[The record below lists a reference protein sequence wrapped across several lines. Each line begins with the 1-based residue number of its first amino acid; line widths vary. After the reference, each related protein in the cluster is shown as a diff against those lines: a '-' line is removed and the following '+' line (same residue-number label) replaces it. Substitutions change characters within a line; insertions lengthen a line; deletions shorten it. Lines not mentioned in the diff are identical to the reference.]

1 MSKDDIKTKV
11 EERKAIE
18 AKASPPKKKKKK
30 GNEIPPKFIDE
41 CLQNNEMGDGF
52 LFAAHQKGEFIYIP
66 ESHSWAVW
74 SEHYWKIDTKDW
86 AAARAAV
93 GMKVADLYSKRARE
107 VRKEALEALNKEEE
121 KKGKFL
127 KEKANLHSKRAFNLK
142 GKRCKSALEW
152 VYAIDPEYIVP
163 NADLDKN
170 PYLWGF
176 KNGVVDIRTGKLRP
190 GNPDDKITKISP
202 FDWPGINAKAPVLEG
217 FLNSSLA
224 PSHDYQEDVADY
236 TKRMVD
242 YTHRYVGHSICGL
255 IKERAFMIL
264 YGQHGWNGK
273 GTLMEALLYCF
284 GPLGIAIDPDIFLE
298 TKAAKNPDAPTS
310 TIMSWKGKRIIVTS
324 ETNEGQKFSSSLM
337 KKYSSIDTLTGR
349 SPHDKD
355 STSFTPSHTIYIQTN
370 KLPYA
375 PANDEAFWGRLH
387 VLCYYWSFVHNPTK
401 PHQKKIDIDLDDKL
415 KKEAPA
421 ICAWMVRGYQ
431 AYVKTGGLNPPVECE
446 AFKNKY
452 KFSNDPV
459 AQWIV
464 ESCVPEKE
472 VEATQKEPFKDLRS
486 SFKEWYL
493 SNVGDKAPSPIWFTR
508 QLNEKGFKPNEGST
522 RYFYGIQLKSLRDD
536 LG

>member
-1 MSKDDIKTKV
+1 MSDDDIKKKV
-11 EERKAIE
+11 EKRKAE
-18 AKASPPKKKKKK
+18 EVKKNPPKKKKAK

-52 LFAAHQKGEFIYIP
+52 LFAAHQKGQFIYIP

-93 GMKVADLYSKRARE
+93 GMKVATLYSKRAKE
-107 VRKEALEALNKEEE
+107 VRDEAQKAINAEEE
-121 KKGKFL
+121 KKGKYL
-127 KEKANLHSKRAFNLK
+127 QAKSLLHSKRAFNLK

-152 VYAIDPEYIVP
+152 VYAIDPEYLVP

-202 FDWPGINAKAPVLEG
+202 FDWPGLDAKTPDLKI

-224 PSHDYQEDVADY
+224 PPYDYQGDEADY
-236 TKRMVD
+236 TKRMIA
-242 YTHRYVGHSICGL
+242 YAHRYVGHSICGQT
-255 IKERAFMIL
+255 KERAFMIL
-264 YGQHGWNGK
+264 YGKHGWNGK
-273 GTLMEALLYCF
+273 GTLMEALLGCL
-284 GPLGIAIDPDIFLE
+284 GPLGVAIDPDIFLE

-324 ETNEGQKFSSSLM
+324 ETNEGQKFSASLT
-337 KKYSSIDTLTGR
+337 KKYSSADTLTGR
-349 SPHDKD
+349 SPHDKE
-355 STSFTPSHTIYIQTN
+355 STSFKPSHSIYIQTN

-375 PANDEAFWGRLH
+375 PANDEAFWNRLH

-421 ICAWMVRGYQ
+421 ICAWMVRGYH
-431 AYVKTGGLNPPVECE
+431 AYVKAGGLNPPAECE

-452 KFSNDPV
+452 KYNNDLV
-459 AQWIV
+459 GQWLA
-464 ESCVPEKE
+464 ESCLPQKD
-472 VEATQKEPFKDLRS
+472 VEATVKESFKDLHS
-486 SFKEWYL
+486 NFKAWYHA
-493 SNVGDKAPSPIWFTR
+493 NIGDKPPSGIWYSK
-508 QLNEKGFKPNEGST
+508 QLEEKGFKRSTGGT
-522 RYFYGIQLKSLRDD
+522 RYFYGIQIKSLRDD